1 MIRRPPVSTRTD
13 PLVPYTTLV
22 RSGPRR
28 RGLFLASRLLSPS
41 PAPRERGWGEGVS
54 DRVEVIS
61 GSAKNKSRALTRR
74 CAPPS
79 PASGRRSEEHTSELQ
94 SLMRISYAVFCLQ
107 KKKNTK
113 TQIERTKLRYT

>member
-79 PASGRRSEEHTSELQ
+79 PASGRGADRRAHRLRFLVDFPRDRTSTRLNY
-94 SLMRISYAVFCLQ
+94 SP
-107 KKKNTK
+107 
-113 TQIERTKLRYT
+113 